1 MSSATEGG
9 SAPTS
14 SDHLTKTS
22 IAIGFAVLCASYM
35 LNAMDRQIF
44 YPLLPEIRNELGFSL
59 EQGGLLATGFTL
71 GLALAGPPAGYLAD
85 RLSRKAIVVVSV
97 LVYSLGTLAIPL
109 AVGFVDMSIYRL
121 VSGVGEGVQATAL
134 YAVIG
139 AFFFHRRALA
149 AGVVGVA
156 FGLGVFL
163 GPLLGNGLAAGW
175 GTWRAP
181 FFLFAAAGLLMSLLI
196 AATVSRRMTEA
207 VTGAAAETAG
217 ATYDHVPASPY
228 NRNTLGIGIACAVS
242 GLVFYGYLGLYPTFL
257 REALAFTPD
266 QAAFAVSMGGLGAMM
281 ALPAGWLGD
290 RFNQARLLMFAMVAT
305 GVTAYLM
312 YQIATS
318 APAQYLLSFLMGT
331 FASGFLFTNCSTA
344 MQRAVR
350 PHHVGRGAGLFI
362 LTYYVA
368 AAFSGLLFARLV
380 GALGWDG
387 AGLWQLTL
395 LPIIGIAG
403 LLLVD
408 ASRMVL
414 PKAAQPASQRSGPKT
429 S

>member
-9 SAPTS
+9 SARTS
-14 SDHLTKTS
+14 SDSGSLTKTS
-22 IAIGFAVLCASYM
+22 IAIGFAVLCTSYM

-44 YPLLPEIRNELGFSL
+44 YPLLPDIRTELGFSL

-85 RLSRKAIVVVSV
+85 RLSRKAIVIVSV

-163 GPLLGNGLAAGW
+163 GPLFGNDLAEGW

-181 FFLFAAAGLLMSLLI
+181 FFLFAAAGLVMSLII

-207 VTGAAAETAG
+207 VTGAAADPAG
-217 ATYDHVPASPY
+217 ASYEHVPASPY

-257 REALAFTPD
+257 REALGFAPD

-312 YQIATS
+312 YQIATA

-350 PHHVGRGAGLFI
+350 PHQVGRGAGLFI

-380 GALGWDG
+380 GSLGWDG
-387 AGLWQLTL
+387 AGFWQLTL
-395 LPIIGIAG
+395 LPIVGVAG

-414 PKAAQPASQRSGPKT
+414 PRTAK
-429 S
+429 

>member
-1 MSSATEGG
+1 MNSSTEGG
-9 SAPTS
+9 TAPTI
-14 SDHLTKTS
+14 SDTGQLTKTS

-44 YPLLPEIRNELGFSL
+44 YPLLPEIRDELGFSL

-85 RLSRKAIVVVSV
+85 RLSRKAIILVSV
-97 LVYSLGTLAIPL
+97 VVYSLGTLAVPL

-139 AFFFHRRALA
+139 AFFFHRRTLA

-163 GPLLGNGLAAGW
+163 GPLFGNGLAASL

-196 AATVSRRMTEA
+196 AATVSRTMTEA
-207 VTGAAAETAG
+207 VTGAATQTAAETS
-217 ATYDHVPASPY
+217 YEHVPASPY

-257 REALAFTPD
+257 REALGFTAD
-266 QAAFAVSMGGLGAMM
+266 EAAFAVSMGGLGAMM

-290 RFNQARLLMFAMVAT
+290 RYNQARLLMYAMAAT

-312 YQIATS
+312 YQVATA

-395 LPIIGIAG
+395 LPIVGIAG

-408 ASRMVL
+408 TSTMVL
-414 PKAAQPASQRSGPKT
+414 PKAAE
-429 S
+429 